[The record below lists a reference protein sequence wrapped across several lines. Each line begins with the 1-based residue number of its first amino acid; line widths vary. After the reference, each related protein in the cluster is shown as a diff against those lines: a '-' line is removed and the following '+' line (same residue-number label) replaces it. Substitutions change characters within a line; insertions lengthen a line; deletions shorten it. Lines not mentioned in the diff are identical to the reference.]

1 MVKVS
6 CVASHSDGFASTNS
20 IPKKKTAC
28 SNLRPQM
35 TRESWRM
42 NSAVLRLMQPRT
54 NGHCKTR
61 RPPRTRSN
69 AHYHRAGRDRTQGC
83 SPEAPRS
90 NLCSSKH
97 CRPQVMARE
106 EREETALR
114 DNTCPRM
121 MRTLRC
127 LGSSDHSHPGGSDR
141 MRGCRMWEPR
151 HIRRSSRYPLPQ
163 AQPPTQKTPFRSQV
177 PRPPSLPTERA
188 PRTSGHCKTRRPPR
202 TRSSAHCHRDGLDR
216 TQGCSPEAP
225 RSNLCSSKH
234 CRPQVMARE
243 GREETAQRGNM
254 CLRMMRTLR
263 CLGSNDH
270 SHPGGSDRKR
280 GCRMWEPRHIRRS
293 SRYRL
298 PQAQPPTEKPS
309 FRSQVPYPLS
319 LPTERAPRTS
329 GHCRTRRPPRTRS
342 NAHCHRAGR
351 DRTQGCSPEAPRS
364 NLCSSKHC
372 RPEVMAREERE
383 ETALRDNTCPRMM

>member
-20 IPKKKTAC
+20 IPKKKPAC

-69 AHYHRAGRDRTQGC
+69 AHCHRAGRDRTQGC

-151 HIRRSSRYPLPQ
+151 HIRHSSRYRLPQ
-163 AQPPTQKTPFRSQV
+163 AQPPTEKLSFRSQV
-177 PRPPSLPTERA
+177 PYPLSLPKERA
-188 PRTSGHCKTRRPPR
+188 PRTSGHCRTRRPPR

-225 RSNLCSSKH
+225 RSNLYSSKH

-243 GREETAQRGNM
+243 EREETALRGNM

-263 CLGSNDH
+263 CLGSSDH
-270 SHPGGSDRKR
+270 SHPGGSDRR
-280 GCRMWEPRHIRRS
+280 GVAGCGSHATSVIAADTAFLRPNLQQRSFPSGLRCLIRCLFQKS
-293 SRYRL
+293 GRL
-298 PQAQPPTEKPS
+298 AQVATAGLADL
-309 FRSQVPYPLS
+309 RGLGAVPIAIGMGWI
-319 LPTERAPRTS
+319 E
-329 GHCRTRRPPRTRS
+329 
-342 NAHCHRAGR
+342 HRVA
-351 DRTQGCSPEAPRS
+351 
-364 NLCSSKHC
+364 
-372 RPEVMAREERE
+372 
-383 ETALRDNTCPRMM
+383 ALRRQGATCIAANTAARR